1 LRGLQTI
8 INFSTQSNRE
18 KELHRENTEM
28 MIKDENWYNSITN
41 RIIKCAIEVHKEL
54 GPGLMESVY
63 EVCLKK
69 VMIDEGLFVK
79 SQIILPVIFKGV
91 PLDKDFVL
99 DLLVE
104 DEIILEL
111 KSVEVVLPVHEAQL
125 VTYLKLSNK
134 KLGLLINFN
143 VALLK
148 EGIRRRINGNLNVT
162 TQRNGDTELH

>member
-1 LRGLQTI
+1 MHL
-8 INFSTQSNRE
+8 
-18 KELHRENTEM
+18 
-28 MIKDENWYNSITN
+28 IKNEIWFNSITA

-69 VMIDEGLFVK
+69 VIADNGLIVK
-79 SQIILPVIFKGV
+79 SQVIVPVIFKGEI
-91 PLDKDFVL
+91 LDKEFVI

-104 DEIILEL
+104 DEIVLEL
-111 KSVEVVLPVHEAQL
+111 KSVEVILPVHEAQL
-125 VTYLKLSNK
+125 VTYLKLSGK

-148 EGIRRRINGNLNVT
+148 EGIRRRINGNLNSV
-162 TQRNGDTELH
+162 